1 MSWVSADLDQDLR
14 LAHGLDDLA
23 DVAPRLE
30 QELELL
36 AEQAHAAVQLVA
48 LRLQAPDLDRPLR
61 WTPLEPYT
69 TNLKR
74 TMQA

>member
-48 LRLQAPDLDRPLR
+48 LRLQAPDLAASVGPERLHGSC
-61 WTPLEPYT
+61 LLSE
-69 TNLKR
+69 
-74 TMQA
+74 